1 MASYQTTVTLVAPAS
16 GNVLLPNGST
26 VVTISLDVTAQ
37 AAVAAALAAQMANYV
52 AQPATPA
59 AGVLNRASD
68 GTLTWGAPSTG
79 SLIVQSVV
87 TS

>member
-37 AAVAAALAAQMANYV
+37 AAVAAALAAQMSNYV
-52 AQPATPA
+52 PLKT
-59 AGVLNRASD
+59 V
-68 GTLTWGAPSTG
+68 G
-79 SLIVQSVV
+79 SVI